1 MTRARLVAATLA
13 LTALAAPPAGHAQ
26 NLREQCDG
34 PFGLTAQQFCRDLA
48 DAADII
54 QPRLGISATGG
65 NPVAGTASTLGMRIG
80 STPRISVGLRAAA
93 SRVSGPPVTR
103 TGNAGDLGFT
113 SASLSLDASAGV
125 FHGVRLLPTVGG
137 FGSVDVLGSVGI
149 RPLPGG
155 RAYDGT
161 GATWALGAR
170 VGILRESFTAPGI
183 SVSAMYRSLGSFS
196 YGDRDLERYDAFLML
211 ESYRVTSV
219 RATVGKRVL
228 GVGLSG
234 GVGHD
239 RYRADA
245 TVRFRESP
253 SLPALE
259 VRENGMANNRNSVFG
274 NAAMTFMILNLS
286 VELGWQE
293 GGDTGPG
300 VHRKVGKGGP
310 FGGLAVRL
318 VI

>member
-1 MTRARLVAATLA
+1 MRRTRLVAAAFALAA

-26 NLREQCDG
+26 DLREQC
-34 PFGLTAQQFCRDLA
+34 TVQFCRDLA
-48 DAADII
+48 DAAAII
-54 QPRLGISATGG
+54 QPRVGISATGG
-65 NPVAGTASTLGMRIG
+65 NPVAGTASTLGMRLG
-80 STPRISVGLRAAA
+80 STPRISVGLRATA

-103 TGNAGDLGFT
+103 TGSVGDLGFT
-113 SASLSLDASAGV
+113 AVSLSLDASAGI

-155 RAYDGT
+155 SAYEGA

-170 VGILRESFTAPGI
+170 VGILRESFTAPGV

-196 YGDRDLERYDAFLML
+196 YGDRDLERYDAFMSL

-245 TVRFRESP
+245 TVRFREP
-253 SLPALE
+253 QAPAHVE
-259 VRENGMANNRNSVFG
+259 VRENGMAENRNSVFG
-274 NAAMTFMILNLS
+274 NAAMTFMILNVS
-286 VELGWQE
+286 AELGWQE
-293 GGDTGPG
+293 GGAAGPG
-300 VHRKVGKGGP
+300 VQRKVGKGGL